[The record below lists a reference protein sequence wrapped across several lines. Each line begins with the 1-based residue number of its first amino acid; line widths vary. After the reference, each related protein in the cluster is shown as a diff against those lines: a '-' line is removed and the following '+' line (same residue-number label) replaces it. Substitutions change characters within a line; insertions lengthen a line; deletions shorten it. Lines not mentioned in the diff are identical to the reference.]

1 MTLENGLK
9 GQEEIRQPDAI
20 ENASASVLMEP
31 ARKHSA
37 AGGWVNVPCWEQVFS
52 PTGEVKQV
60 ADLTPQELQK
70 LLFPSDQ
77 S

>member
-9 GQEEIRQPDAI
+9 GIGDIRQPDAI
-20 ENASASVLMEP
+20 DNAVASVLREP
-31 ARKHSA
+31 CRKHSA
-37 AGGWVNVPCWEQVFS
+37 AGGWVYVPCWGQVFS

-60 ADLTPQELQK
+60 ADLSPQELQT
-70 LLFPSDQ
+70 LLFPDNQ